1 MLPLSQ
7 SILQIPGFEIESISN
22 IDPLIIKCRF
32 NGSVSC
38 VHCQSS
44 HLRIKDT
51 FYRWLKHESFGLRR
65 TWLYL
70 RTHKYHCRNCHR
82 YFNDRFPG
90 ILPYKRSTEAFRKEV
105 FIKHQDGICQKTLS
119 SRLRIGAA
127 TVERWYQSFLA
138 LKLSRSVNKPCPR
151 ILGIDEHFFTRKQGY
166 ATTFCDLKHH
176 KVYDVA
182 LGRSE
187 SSLKPFLERLM
198 DKSKVKVVVMDLS
211 ETYQSIARKYF
222 SQAKIVT
229 DRFHV
234 VRLINHHFLKTWR
247 LFHPEGHKNRG
258 LLSLMRRNPE
268 RLDPLQVPRL
278 GRYFSEYPGLAEL
291 WTFRNRLLTLMK
303 LKMVNHDYARRTIPV
318 FLEMITQLR
327 ESPWEPMQTL
337 GKTLQSWDQE
347 IVRMWRFSKSNGI
360 TEGFHNKMETIS
372 RRAYGFRN
380 FENYR
385 LRVRTLCG

>member
-7 SILQIPGFEIESISN
+7 SILQIPGFEIESISDV
-22 IDPLIIKCRF
+22 DPLIIKCRF
-32 NGSVSC
+32 TETAAC
-38 VHCQSS
+38 IHCQSS
-44 HLRIKDT
+44 LLRIKDT
-51 FYRWLKHESFGLRR
+51 FYRWIKHESFGLRR

-70 RTHKYHCRNCHR
+70 RTRKFLCKSCGR
-82 YFNDRFPG
+82 YFNERFPG
-90 ILPYKRSTEAFRKEV
+90 ILPCKRSTEAFRKEV
-105 FIKHQDGICQKTLS
+105 FIKHQDGICQQTLS

-127 TVERWYQSFLA
+127 TVERWYQSLLE

-166 ATTFCDLKHH
+166 ATTFCDLKYH
-176 KVYDVA
+176 KIYDVA

-187 SSLKPFLERLM
+187 LSLKPFLRELM

-211 ETYQSIARKYF
+211 ETYRSITRKYF
-222 SQAKIVT
+222 PKAKIVT

-247 LFHPEGHKNRG
+247 LFHPEGHQSRG

-268 RLDPLQVPRL
+268 HLDFLQAQKL
-278 GRYFSEYPGLAEL
+278 TRYFSGYPGLAEL
-291 WTFRNRLLTLMK
+291 WGFRNRLLALMK
-303 LKMVNHDYARRTIPV
+303 LKMINHSHAKRMIPM
-318 FLEMITQLR
+318 FLEMINQLR

>member
-1 MLPLSQ
+1 MLPLSE
-7 SILQIPGFEIESISN
+7 SILQIPGFEIESISDV
-22 IDPLIIKCRF
+22 DPLIIKCRF
-32 NGSVSC
+32 TGSVSC
-38 VHCQSS
+38 IHCHNSQ
-44 HLRIKDT
+44 LRIKDT
-51 FYRWLKHESFGLRR
+51 FYRWLKHESLGLRR

-70 RTHKYHCRNCHR
+70 RTRKYHCLSCHR

-105 FIKHQDGICQKTLS
+105 FIKHHDGICQQTLS

-138 LKLSRSVNKPCPR
+138 LKLSRSVNKPCPCV
-151 ILGIDEHFFTRKQGY
+151 LGIDEHFFTRKQGY
-166 ATTFCDLKHH
+166 ATTFCDLKYH
-176 KVYDVA
+176 KIYDVA

-187 SSLKPFLERLM
+187 AALKPFLEQLM

-211 ETYQSIARKYF
+211 ETYRTIAKRYF
-222 SQAKIVT
+222 SNAKIVA

-234 VRLINHHFLKTWR
+234 IRLMNHHFLKTWQ
-247 LFHPEGHKNRG
+247 LIHPEGRHSRG
-258 LLSLMRRNPE
+258 LLSLMRRSPE
-268 RLDPLQVPRL
+268 KLD
-278 GRYFSEYPGLAEL
+278 GRQTQNLNTYFAQHPGLSEL
-291 WTFRNRLLTLMK
+291 WQFRNRLLQLMK
-303 LKMVNHDYARRTIPV
+303 LKMVNHRYAKKTIPV
-318 FLEMITQLR
+318 FLEMIAQLR
-327 ESPWEPMQTL
+327 DSPWATMQTL

>member
-7 SILQIPGFEIESISN
+7 SILQIPGFEIESISDV
-22 IDPLIIKCRF
+22 DPLIIQCRF
-32 NGSVSC
+32 NGPVQC
-38 VHCQSS
+38 IHCLSS
-44 HLRIKDT
+44 DLRIKDT
-51 FYRWLKHESFGLRR
+51 FYRWLKHESLGLRR

-70 RTHKYHCRNCHR
+70 RTHKYHCRNCSH

-119 SRLRIGAA
+119 SRLHIGAA
-127 TVERWYQSFLA
+127 TVERWYQSFLS

-187 SSLKPFLERLM
+187 PSLRPFLERLM
-198 DKSKVKVVVMDLS
+198 DKSKVKVIVIDLS
-211 ETYQSIARKYF
+211 ETYRSIVRKYF
-222 SQAKIVT
+222 PMAKIVT

-258 LLSLMRRNPE
+258 LLSLMRRNAE
-268 RLDPLQVPRL
+268 RLDPLQAQRL

-291 WTFRNRLLTLMK
+291 WNFRNRLLTLMK
-303 LKMVNHDYARRTIPV
+303 LKMVNHDYAKGLIPV
-318 FLEMITQLR
+318 FLKMITHLR

>member
-1 MLPLSQ
+1 MLPLDQ
-7 SILQIPGFEIESISN
+7 SILQIPGFEIESISDV
-22 IDPLIIKCRF
+22 DPVIIKCRF
-32 NGSVSC
+32 NGPVQC
-38 VHCQSS
+38 IHCFSS
-44 HLRIKDT
+44 SLRIKDT

-70 RTHKYHCRNCHR
+70 RTRKYHCRNCTR

-105 FIKHQDGICQKTLS
+105 FTKHHDGICQQTLS

-127 TVERWYQSFLA
+127 TVERWYQSLLA
-138 LKLSRSVNKPCPR
+138 LKLSRSSNNPCPP

-187 SSLKPFLERLM
+187 ASLKPFLERLM

-211 ETYQSIARKYF
+211 ETYRSIVRKYF
-222 SQAKIVT
+222 PGAKIVT

-234 VRLINHHFLKTWR
+234 IRLINHHFLKTWR
-247 LFHPEGHKNRG
+247 LFHPEGYKSRG

-268 RLDPLQVPRL
+268 RLELLQAQRL
-278 GRYFSEYPGLAEL
+278 TRYFSEYPGLAEL
-291 WTFRNRLLTLMK
+291 WNFRNRLITLMK
-303 LKMVNHDYARRTIPV
+303 LKMINHGYARRTIPV
-318 FLEMITQLR
+318 FLKMLTQLH

-337 GKTLQSWDQE
+337 GKTLQNWDQE